1 MSVIDITRHHTLN
14 HSDAIATADD
24 LAKSLS
30 DRFDVSYSWDGDTL
44 TFKRSGAKG
53 KLKVEPTT
61 IHVKMELG
69 FLLRP
74 FKGRIEQE
82 IHNHLDGLLEEGK

>member
-1 MSVIDITRHHTLN
+1 MSVIDITRHHELN
-14 HSDAIATADD
+14 HGDAIATAED

-30 DRFDVSYSWDGDTL
+30 ERFDVAYSWQGDTL

-53 KLKVEPTT
+53 KLTVEPTK

-69 FLLRP
+69 LLFRP

-82 IHNHLDGLLEEGK
+82 IHNHLDGMLEQGQ

>member
-14 HSDAIATADD
+14 HDDAMATAED

-30 DRFDVSYSWDGDTL
+30 ERFDVAYSWSGDTL

-53 KLKVEPTT
+53 KLTVEPAI

-82 IHNHLDGLLEEGK
+82 IHKHLDGLLEGEN

>member
-1 MSVIDITRHHTLN
+1 MSVIDITRHHTLK
-14 HSDAIATADD
+14 HDDAIATAED

-30 DRFDVSYSWDGDTL
+30 ERFDVAYSWQGDTL

-53 KLKVEPTT
+53 KLTVAPTQ

-69 FLLRP
+69 FLVRP

-82 IHNHLDGLLEEGK
+82 IHNHLDGMLEEGQ